1 MHEKELS
8 LAVLPGVYMRRD
20 PITAAPVVFD
30 VPRSG
35 AEYPR
40 WFRATA
46 PLDVVQKSVSSYVE
60 ALYRDVTEAGATWL
74 YACFPNV
81 VIDPNRQE
89 SDIDPE
95 QLEGSWPSALS
106 PSDKTKAGTGL
117 LPTVASNQALYAGKL
132 LVADARRRL
141 EGLYQPYH
149 DELARLLRQARDA
162 AGVAYHLSCHSMGA
176 MPPGS
181 AKDAGVRRSDF
192 DLGDRHGTTCE
203 PGLVDAVAA
212 CLKRQGYVVTTN
224 RHFVGAEAVRKHGDP
239 ANGIHSLQI
248 EMNRSLYMDENT
260 REISDGFTQVQS
272 HMTALASEIVAY
284 ARSRTR

>member
-1 MHEKELS
+1 MHEKELK

-46 PLDVVQKSVSSYVE
+46 PLDTVQKSISSYVE
-60 ALYRDVTEAGATWL
+60 ALYRNVTEVGATWL

-81 VIDPNRQE
+81 VIDPNRHE

-95 QLEGSWPSALS
+95 QLEGVWPSALS

-117 LPTVASNQALYAGKL
+117 LPTVASNQPLYAGKL
-132 LVADARRRL
+132 TVADARRRL
-141 EGLYQPYH
+141 DELYQPYH
-149 DELARLLRQARDA
+149 DELARLLRQSRDA
-162 AGVAYHLSCHSMGA
+162 FGVAYHLSCHSMGA
-176 MPPGS
+176 MPLAT

-203 PGLVDAVAA
+203 PGLVDVVAA
-212 CLKRQGYVVTTN
+212 CLKRQGYVVSTN
-224 RHFVGAEAVRKHGDP
+224 QHFVGAEAVRKHGDP
-239 ANGIHSLQI
+239 SHGIHSLQI
-248 EMNRSLYMDENT
+248 EMNRSLYMDEKT
-260 REISDGFTQVQS
+260 REVSGGFAQVQS
-272 HMTALASEIVAY
+272 HMTTLAGEIVAY
-284 ARSRTR
+284 ARSRAR